1 MNGNDRGLKRLMKK
15 YIAVFLL
22 GIILGGVIHNN
33 RHYFT
38 RPFKKLSTEEAKK
51 FNILNFYNKS
61 ILISRYTRGSPLWI
75 DRSYFDQIGDK
86 RLEGLF
92 LILTKRHRQDLVMI
106 NGINPLTVYRLVSES
121 NNNNIFEG
129 YEETDIRVLVVGASS
144 VHTKVIKKTFPKGII
159 SLAPGGPTSS
169 SPILILVEGE
179 SLHDLGFRIINN

>member
-1 MNGNDRGLKRLMKK
+1 MKK
-15 YIAVFLL
+15 YIAVFVL
-22 GIILGGVIHNN
+22 GIILGGLIHNN
-33 RHYFT
+33 RYYFT
-38 RPFKKLSTEEAKK
+38 LPFKKLSTEEAKK

-61 ILISRYTRGSPLWI
+61 ILISRYTQGSPLWI

-129 YEETDIRVLVVGASS
+129 YEETDIRVKIVGGGST
-144 VHTKVIKKTFPKGII
+144 HTKVLKKNFPKGII
-159 SLAPGGPTSS
+159 SLATGGPTSA
-169 SPILILVEGE
+169 SPILISVAGDAFHEFGFELISKEG
-179 SLHDLGFRIINN
+179 